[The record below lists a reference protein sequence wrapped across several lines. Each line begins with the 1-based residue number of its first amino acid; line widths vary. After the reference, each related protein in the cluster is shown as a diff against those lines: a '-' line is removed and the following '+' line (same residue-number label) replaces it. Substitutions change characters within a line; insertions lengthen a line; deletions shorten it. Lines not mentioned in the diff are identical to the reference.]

1 MKLRIS
7 VLDIQIHTAAVCEG
21 LVEKL
26 FGEKMISSV
35 LG

>member
-1 MKLRIS
+1 MKLQIS

-26 FGEKMISSV
+26 FGEKMISSI
-35 LG
+35 LD